1 MAIARRFGAKVTAV
15 DISPIMLARARS
27 NVQRTGLPGHVTVTY
42 GDILALD
49 FPDNRY
55 DRVIAEAVTMFVD
68 RPRAVRELIRVCKPG
83 GRVLATEF
91 FWREP
96 PPSEAREIFL
106 GQVCPGMQVDTLEE
120 WVRLYEEAGLGNTQV
135 VSGPFEM
142 MTPAGFLSEH
152 AGLCPRPRREV
163 ENGRMGGSTCPGDQK
178 GSRCDAD
185 HEYDWSFHALGTPVV
200 ARVGSRASR
209 RVRACF
215 GRPARLGGLARL
227 RGFGRLRPLARLWRL
242 GVLGRLRGSR
252 RGVLV
257 VNCRR
262 DLCRGR
268 RSLGRRHDRHDPLA
282 PDHRVGA
289 SGLGVG
295 A

>member
-1 MAIARRFGAKVTAV
+1 MESPSITHLTATEVAQLDPYAFLALLGKRVIHPGGRRSSEELFRRAGFQPDQQILDVGCGVGTSAMAIARRFGAKVTAV

-27 NVQRTGLPGHVTVTY
+27 NVQRTGLPGQVTVTY

-120 WVRLYEEAGLGNTQV
+120 WVRLYEGAGLSHTQV

-142 MTPAGFLSEH
+142 MTPAGFLSDEGI
-152 AGLCPRPRREV
+152 ANCLAIMGRAMTRLSYLRKMAWLMPRLQRAVPYLGYLLVVGEKPATAQGGAEAQAREV
-163 ENGRMGGSTCPGDQK
+163 AEGVSPERMS
-178 GSRCDAD
+178 
-185 HEYDWSFHALGTPVV
+185 
-200 ARVGSRASR
+200 
-209 RVRACF
+209 
-215 GRPARLGGLARL
+215 
-227 RGFGRLRPLARLWRL
+227 
-242 GVLGRLRGSR
+242 
-252 RGVLV
+252 
-257 VNCRR
+257 
-262 DLCRGR
+262 
-268 RSLGRRHDRHDPLA
+268 
-282 PDHRVGA
+282 
-289 SGLGVG
+289 
-295 A
+295 